1 MDRNPKHTR
10 NEHEDLL
17 PIDQKPEESE
27 VPMVQQDSYR
37 RVLFGQA
44 SDPLFPPHPAPP
56 EVPEEELRK
65 QAMADSEGSR
75 QRATSLVS
83 PVLRWLLLI
92 AIAAITLGIV
102 FWHRW

>member
-1 MDRNPKHTR
+1 MDRNPKRTR

-56 EVPEEELRK
+56 EVPEEELSK
-65 QAMADSEGSR
+65 QAMADAEGSR
-75 QRATSLVS
+75 QRAAGLVS

-92 AIAAITLGIV
+92 SVAAITLGIV
-102 FWHRW
+102 FWRRW

>member
-1 MDRNPKHTR
+1 MDRNPKRTR

-56 EVPEEELRK
+56 EVPEEELSK
-65 QAMADSEGSR
+65 QAMADSEGYR
-75 QRATSLVS
+75 QRAAGLVS
-83 PVLRWLLLI
+83 PVLRGLLLI